1 MAHKSKQ
8 KRTHKKSAPQKVQ
21 KPTSSWADYFE
32 KHPNILPL
40 TLLFVLLLIFFNQV
54 IFGGKTLLP
63 PDTLAS
69 KSVQPFLK
77 DAFRHHIYPLW
88 NPYIFSG
95 MPSFASLSSAP
106 FVDLLG
112 DVINAFIWLFK
123 LIFPLPDFTRIL
135 LNYFLFG
142 IFMYILLKRKTGLAF
157 VALFSSVVML
167 FQPQVVAYP
176 AFGHNTKLLT
186 ASLIPLIYLVTEE
199 LLETRKILYLGL
211 LGLSIGL
218 QLLRA
223 HVQIAYYTF
232 LMVGLFY
239 LYWAVET
246 VLKKKDWKGVVT
258 SGVLLGVA
266 VVLGVALSSWLN
278 LSVYE
283 YSHYSIRG
291 GTGGG
296 LSYGYATSW
305 SFSPLEVL
313 TFFIPSFVGFGG
325 RTYWGHMPFTDFP
338 LYMGLIPLI
347 LIGLAFLLKPGRT
360 AYFGGL
366 LGVLALFA
374 SFGKELPIL
383 YSPMF
388 KFLPFFNKFRAP
400 NTILILLQFAVAIL
414 AGIGLVALL
423 RLNLDKIEQATR
435 KKILNYLY
443 GFGGFLALLF
453 LYFLVAKSSLLGSM
467 AASGKIANPVLQE
480 RAYKMAVND
489 GLKALLLFGFAFGL
503 IWLYLKKSI
512 QGGALKWGLFI
523 LLIIDLWAVDFKII
537 HPQPKASEENFF
549 AATETVNFLKKDHS
563 LYRIMPVLDDKPA
576 NWYMYHLIQNMYG
589 YHAAKIKI
597 YQEML
602 AESGLPRSFFMEYV
616 KPVMQNG
623 RQGMGYRNPQE
634 LDMTAWHFHKIL
646 LDMLNVKYILS
657 PYAVPDKIYPIVFK
671 GNRKRVLEN
680 KTVLPR
686 AFFVD
691 SLEVKHGKQAIFDR
705 MKQLDFDPHKEAIL
719 EEKPPFAVEASSENH
734 VEVTHYSIHRIDL
747 KASMAGPALLVLS
760 EVYYP
765 AGWKAFVDGKQTKI
779 YKTNYILRSVF
790 LKPGAHTI
798 QFVFKP
804 KSFKLGL
811 LITAVTLIVLLGL
824 IFIGWKQEEKKRSGA
839 KSSGEPV

>member
-8 KRTHKKSAPQKVQ
+8 KKSHKKTTSHKVE
-21 KPTSSWADYFE
+21 KPTSSWVEYFE

-40 TLLFVLLLIFFNQV
+40 VLLFVLLLIFYNQV
-54 IFGGKTLLP
+54 IFAGKTLLP

-69 KSVQPFLK
+69 KSVQPFIK

-112 DVINAFIWLFK
+112 DVINAVIWAFK

-135 LNYFLFG
+135 LNLFLFG
-142 IFMYILLKRKTGLAF
+142 IFMYILMKKHTGLAF
-157 VALFSSVVML
+157 VALFSSVIML

-199 LLETRKILYLGL
+199 LLESRKILYLGL
-211 LGLSIGL
+211 LGLTIGL

-239 LYWAVET
+239 LYWAVE
-246 VLKKKDWKGVVT
+246 KIIQKKDWKGVVT
-258 SGVLLGVA
+258 SGVLLAVA
-266 VVLGVALSSWLN
+266 VGLGMAVSAWLN
-278 LSVYE
+278 LSVFE

-296 LSYGYATSW
+296 LSYSYATSW
-305 SFSPLEVL
+305 SFSPLEIL

-325 RTYWGHMPFTDFP
+325 QTYWGHMPFTDFP

-347 LIGLAFLLKPGRT
+347 LVGFAFLLKRNRT
-360 AYFGGL
+360 TWFLGI

-383 YSPMF
+383 YEPMF
-388 KFLPFFNKFRAP
+388 KLLPFFNKFRAP
-400 NTILILLQFAVAIL
+400 NTILILLQFSVAVL
-414 AGIGLVALL
+414 AGVGLVALL
-423 RLNLDKIEQATR
+423 KLNLEKLDKSTL
-435 KKILNYLY
+435 KKLQNYLY
-443 GFGGFLALLF
+443 GFGGFLLLLF
-453 LYFLVAKSSLLGSM
+453 LYLLIAKSSLFSSM
-467 AASGKIANPVLQE
+467 AASGKINNPALQE

-489 GLKALLLFGFAFGL
+489 GVKALVLFGFAFGL

-512 QGGALKWGLFI
+512 QSGALMWGLFI

-549 AATETVNFLKKDHS
+549 AATETVNFLKKDTS

-602 AESGLPRSFFMEYV
+602 AESGLPRSFFMKYV
-616 KPVMQNG
+616 KPVMKNG
-623 RQGMGYRNPQE
+623 RQGMAYRTPQE
-634 LDMTAWHFHKIL
+634 MDVKEWHFHKVL

-657 PYAVPDKIYPIVFK
+657 PYPVPDNAYPVVFK
-671 GNRKRVLEN
+671 GTRKKVLEN
-680 KTVLPR
+680 KDVLPR
-686 AFFVD
+686 AFFAD
-691 SLEVKHGKQAIFDR
+691 SVEVQHGENAIFKSI
-705 MKQLDFDPHKEAIL
+705 KQLDFDPHKEAIL
-719 EEKPPFAVEASSENH
+719 EEKPPFTIGPSTDNH
-734 VEVTHYSIHRIDL
+734 VEVSKYTIHRIDL
-747 KASMAGPALLVLS
+747 KASVAQPALLVLS

-765 AGWKAFVDGKQTKI
+765 AGWKAFVDGNQTKI
-779 YKTNYILRSVF
+779 YKTNYILRSIF
-790 LKPGAHTI
+790 LKPGNHTI
-798 QFVFKP
+798 RFVFKP
-804 KSFKLGL
+804 KSFRF
-811 LITAVTLIVLLGL
+811 GL
-824 IFIGWKQEEKKRSGA
+824 IITIISLILLFGLIWVGWKRKI
-839 KSSGEPV
+839 

>member
-8 KRTHKKSAPQKVQ
+8 KRSHKKSTPK
-21 KPTSSWADYFE
+21 KSKTSSSWADYFE

-112 DVINAFIWLFK
+112 DGINAVIWFFK

-157 VALFSSVVML
+157 VALFSSVIML

-239 LYWAVET
+239 LYWAIET
-246 VLKKKDWKGVVT
+246 ILKKKDWKGALL
-258 SGVLLGVA
+258 SGVFLAVA

-296 LSYGYATSW
+296 LSYAYATSW
-305 SFSPLEVL
+305 SFSPLEIL

-325 RTYWGHMPFTDFP
+325 QTYWGHMPFTDFP

-347 LIGLAFLLKPGRT
+347 LVGFAFLLKPGRT
-360 AYFGGL
+360 TYFAGL
-366 LGVLALFA
+366 LGLLALLA
-374 SFGKELPIL
+374 SFGKELPVL
-383 YSPMF
+383 YEPMF
-388 KFLPFFNKFRAP
+388 KLLPFFNKFRAP
-400 NTILILLQFAVAIL
+400 NTILILLQFSVAVL
-414 AGIGLVALL
+414 AGVGLVALL
-423 RLNLDKIEQATR
+423 KLNLDKLDKSTL
-435 KKILNYLY
+435 KKLQNYLY
-443 GFGGFLALLF
+443 AFGGFLLLLF
-453 LYFLVAKSSLLGSM
+453 LYLLAARSSLLGSI
-467 AASGKIANPVLQE
+467 AASGKINNPALQE

-489 GLKALLLFGFAFGL
+489 GVKALALFIFAFGL

-512 QGGALKWGLFI
+512 QGGALMWGLFI

-537 HPQPKASEENFF
+537 HPQPKASEKSFF
-549 AATETVNFLKKDHS
+549 AATETVHFLKKDTS

-589 YHAAKIKI
+589 YQAAKIKI

-602 AESGLPRSFFMEYV
+602 SESGLPRSFFMKYV

-623 RQGMGYRNPQE
+623 RQGMAYRTPQE
-634 LDMTAWHFHKIL
+634 LDLKEWHFHKVL

-671 GNRKRVLEN
+671 ATHKKVLEN
-680 KTVLPR
+680 KSVLPR

-691 SLEVKHGKQAIFDR
+691 TLEVRHSKKAVFDR
-705 MKQLDFDPHKEAIL
+705 MKQLDFDPSKEAIL
-719 EEKPPFAVEASSENH
+719 EENPPFVIQASAQNR
-734 VEVTHYSIHRIDL
+734 VTVTRYSIHRIDL
-747 KASMAGPALLVLS
+747 SASVAQPALLVLS

-765 AGWKAFVDGKQTKI
+765 AGWKALVDGQPTKI

-790 LKPGAHTI
+790 LKPGHHTV
-798 QFVFKP
+798 QFIFQP
-804 KSFKLGL
+804 KSFRVGL
-811 LITAVTLIVLLGL
+811 AITVVTLLLLLGL
-824 IFIGWKQEEKKRSGA
+824 IFVGWKQEEKTA
-839 KSSGEPV
+839 L

>member
-1 MAHKSKQ
+1 MAHKSKS
-8 KRTHKKSAPQKVQ
+8 KKSHRKSTSKSVE
-21 KPTSSWADYFE
+21 KPSSSWMEYFE
-32 KHPNILPL
+32 KHPDILPL
-40 TLLFVLLLIFFNQV
+40 GLLFVLLLIFFNQV

-77 DAFRHHIYPLW
+77 EAFRQHVYPLW

-112 DVINAFIWLFK
+112 DVINAVIWVFK

-142 IFMYILLKRKTGLAF
+142 VFTYILLKRKTGLAF
-157 VALFSSVVML
+157 VALFSSVVLL
-167 FQPQVVAYP
+167 FQPQVVGYP

-223 HVQIAYYTF
+223 HVQIAYYTM
-232 LMVGLFY
+232 LMLGLFY

-246 VLKKKDWKGVVT
+246 GVKKKDWKGIVT
-258 SGVLLGVA
+258 SGFLLALA

-291 GTGGG
+291 AGGG

-325 RTYWGHMPFTDFP
+325 QTYWGQMPFTDFP
-338 LYMGLIPLI
+338 LYMGLIPLV
-347 LIGLAFLLKPGRT
+347 LAGLAFLLWRNRT
-360 AYFGGL
+360 TYFMGL
-366 LGVLALFA
+366 LGILALLV
-374 SFGKELPIL
+374 SFGKELPVL
-383 YSPMF
+383 YEPMF
-388 KFLPFFNKFRAP
+388 KLLPFFNKFRAP
-400 NTILILLQFAVAIL
+400 NMILILLEFSVAVL
-414 AGIGLVALL
+414 SGMGLVGLL
-423 RLNLDKIEQATR
+423 KLDRDKLDKSTW
-435 KKILNYLY
+435 KKVQNYLY
-443 GFGGFLALLF
+443 GFGGFLLLLF
-453 LYFLVAKSSLLGSM
+453 LYLVVAKSSLLGSI
-467 AASGKIANPVLQE
+467 AASGKISNPLIQQ

-489 GLKALLLFGFAFGL
+489 GVKALVLFGATFGL
-503 IWLYLKKSI
+503 IWFYLKKSI
-512 QGGALKWGLFI
+512 QGGALLWGLLI
-523 LLIIDLWAVDFKII
+523 LLLVDLWAVDFKII

-549 AATETVNFLKKDHS
+549 AATETVHFLKKDPS

-589 YHAAKIKI
+589 YHAAKLKI

-602 AESGLPRSFFMEYV
+602 AESGLPRSFFLEYV
-616 KPVMQNG
+616 KPVVQNG
-623 RQGMGYRNPQE
+623 RQGMAYRTPQE
-634 LDMTAWHFHKIL
+634 LDMTSWHFHKVW

-657 PYAVPDKIYPIVFK
+657 PYDVPDKLYPEVFK
-671 GNRKRVLEN
+671 AARKRVLEN
-680 KTVLPR
+680 KSVLPR

-691 SLEVKHGKQAIFDR
+691 SLEVRHGKKAIFER
-705 MKQLDFDPHKEAIL
+705 IKQLNFDPHKEAIL
-719 EEKPPFAVEASSENH
+719 EEKPPFAVHGASGNH
-734 VEVTHYSIHRIDL
+734 VEITHYAIHQIDL
-747 KASMAGPALLVLS
+747 KASVAKPALLVLS

-765 AGWKAFVDGKQTKI
+765 AGWKAFVDGKPTKI
-779 YKTNYILRSVF
+779 YKTNYMLRSIF
-790 LKPGAHTI
+790 LKSGEHTI
-798 QFVFKP
+798 QFVFRP
-804 KSFKLGL
+804 KAFRLGL
-811 LITAVTLIVLLGL
+811 SITLVTLVLLLGL
-824 IFIGWKQEEKKRSGA
+824 IFCGWKRERKIAS
-839 KSSGEPV
+839 

>member
-1 MAHKSKQ
+1 MAQKSKR
-8 KRTHKKSAPQKVQ
+8 KKSHKKAAAKSIE
-21 KPTSSWADYFE
+21 KPSSSWADYFE

-40 TLLFVLLLIFFNQV
+40 TLMFVLLVIFYNQV
-54 IFGGKTLLP
+54 IFGGKTLMP
-63 PDTLAS
+63 PDALAS

-135 LNYFLFG
+135 LNLFLFG
-142 IFMYILLKRKTGLAF
+142 IFMYILMKKHTGLAF
-157 VALFSSVVML
+157 VALFSSVIML

-186 ASLIPLIYLVTEE
+186 ASLIPLIYLITEE

-211 LGLSIGL
+211 LGLAIGL

-239 LYWAVET
+239 LYWAIE
-246 VLKKKDWKGVVT
+246 KIIQKKDWKGVVT
-258 SGVLLGVA
+258 SGVLLAVA
-266 VVLGVALSSWLN
+266 VGLGMAVSAWLN

-283 YSHYSIRG
+283 YSNYSIRG

-296 LSYGYATSW
+296 LSYAYATSW
-305 SFSPLEVL
+305 SFSPLEIL

-325 RTYWGHMPFTDFP
+325 QTYWGHMPFTDFP

-347 LIGLAFLLKPGRT
+347 LVGFAFLLKPGRT
-360 AYFGGL
+360 TWFLGI

-383 YSPMF
+383 YGPMF
-388 KFLPFFNKFRAP
+388 KILPFFNKFRAP
-400 NTILILLQFAVAIL
+400 NTILILLQFSVAVL
-414 AGIGLVALL
+414 AGVGLVALL
-423 RLNLDKIEQATR
+423 KLNLEKLDKSTL
-435 KKILNYLY
+435 KKLQNYLY
-443 GFGGFLALLF
+443 GFGGFLLLLF
-453 LYFLVAKSSLLGSM
+453 LYLLVAKSSLLGSI
-467 AASGKIANPVLQE
+467 AASGKINNPALQE

-489 GLKALLLFGFAFGL
+489 GVKALALFIFAFGL

-512 QGGALKWGLFI
+512 QGGALMWGLFI

-537 HPQPKASEENFF
+537 HPQPKASEKNFF
-549 AATETVNFLKKDHS
+549 AATEAVNFLKKDAS

-589 YHAAKIKI
+589 YQAAKIKI
-597 YQEML
+597 YQKML
-602 AESGLPRSFFMEYV
+602 TESGLPRSFFMKYV

-623 RQGMGYRNPQE
+623 RQGMAYRTPQE
-634 LDMTAWHFHKIL
+634 MDLKEWHFHKVL
-646 LDMLNVKYILS
+646 LDLLNVKYILS
-657 PYAVPDKIYPIVFK
+657 PYPVPDNVYPVVFK
-671 GNRKRVLEN
+671 GKRKKVLEN
-680 KTVLPR
+680 KDVLPR
-686 AFFVD
+686 AFFAD
-691 SLEVKHGKQAIFDR
+691 SVEVRHGKNAIFKR
-705 MKQLDFDPHKEAIL
+705 IKQLDFDPHKEAIL
-719 EEKPPFAVEASSENH
+719 EEKPPFTIEPSTDNH
-734 VEVTHYSIHRIDL
+734 VEITKYTIQRIDL
-747 KASMAGPALLVLS
+747 KASVTQPALLILS

-765 AGWKAFVDGKQTKI
+765 AGWKAFVDGNPTKI
-779 YKTNYILRSVF
+779 YKTDYILRSIF
-790 LKPGAHTI
+790 LKPGNHTI
-798 QFVFKP
+798 RLVFKP

-811 LITAVTLIVLLGL
+811 IITVISLIVLFGL
-824 IFIGWKQEEKKRSGA
+824 IWVGWKKNA
-839 KSSGEPV
+839 